1 LGLSI
6 NATYA
11 LRVNT
16 EVHTELINSARKIH
30 PYVSRQALIFG
41 QTEKL
46 NQQAFKMF
54 DKGRFISYK
63 NTLNG
68 DLISRKFPS
77 DLHTP
82 LTHSQFPLYNSHFKV
97 KKLIATLADSL
108 KHPIP

>member
-1 LGLSI
+1 
-6 NATYA
+6 
-11 LRVNT
+11 
-16 EVHTELINSARKIH
+16 
-30 PYVSRQALIFG
+30 
-41 QTEKL
+41 
-46 NQQAFKMF
+46 MF
-54 DKGRFISYK
+54 DKRRFVSYK

-108 KHPIP
+108 KHPIPYKNCYNKGGGAKKNTLSDPLSIIN